1 MSTMG
6 RKKNEILV
14 GAFNALNEYYTE
26 EKDFQ
31 IIAASGVD
39 FILMAYLHDEKSDY
53 NISML
58 EKYGI
63 KAFIY
68 DVTLNTS
75 DPATLTDETVLKL
88 SAPYRHSPS
97 FLGFGIIDEPAEEI
111 FPRLGAEVRAIRH
124 AIPDALF
131 HINLLP
137 WYAFNDTD
145 VFRSHLRKF
154 AETVEINH
162 ISTDDYPLWQQED
175 GSLTTNASY
184 YTGLNTS
191 AQIASAF
198 GREHWLYI
206 DTFSRVSE
214 RGYRV
219 HSREDLYFQ
228 AYSGLTFGACKI
240 LYFVFDITGYHGVP
254 KEIPGAPYGMRD
266 YARGVTELYG
276 YGKELADRLHAL
288 SDVYSRYSWK
298 HTEAVFCNGKN
309 EEFLKGIPA
318 YTENRIVVEQTNTGL
333 AVGSF
338 DETDGDGF
346 AFMVM
351 NASEVSENITSN
363 VTFRVPDAAT
373 LTAHIGNTSVR
384 LLPDSEGLY
393 RMAIAPGMAIFLTG
407 TK

>member
-1 MSTMG
+1 MSPIG

-31 IIAASGVD
+31 LLAASGVD
-39 FILMAYLHDEKSDY
+39 FVLMSYLHDEKSDY
-53 NISML
+53 NLSML
-58 EKYGI
+58 EKHGI
-63 KAFIY
+63 KAFFY
-68 DVTLNTS
+68 DSKLNSS
-75 DPATLTDETVLKL
+75 DPATLTDEMVLSL
-88 SAPYRHSPS
+88 SEPYRHSPS
-97 FLGFGIIDEPAEEI
+97 FLGFGIIDEPADEI
-111 FPRLGAEVRAIRH
+111 FPRLGAEVKAIRH

-137 WYAFNDTD
+137 WYAFNDTE
-145 VFRSHLRKF
+145 VFRKHLKNF
-154 AETVEINH
+154 ADTVEINH
-162 ISTDDYPLWQQED
+162 ISTDDYPLWLQKD
-175 GSLTTNASY
+175 GSLTTNDCY

-191 AQIASAF
+191 AQMARDY

-214 RGYRV
+214 RGFRV
-219 HSREDLYFQ
+219 HTREDLFFQ

-254 KEIPGAPYGMRD
+254 KETEGAPYGMRD

-276 YGKELADRLHAL
+276 YGKDLADSLHAL

-298 HTEAVFCNGKN
+298 HTEAVLCNGKN
-309 EEFLKGIPA
+309 EKFLEELPV
-318 YTENRIVVEQTNTGL
+318 YTENRIVIEQTNTGL
-333 AVGSF
+333 AIGSF
-338 DETDGDGF
+338 DETDADGS

-351 NASEVSENITSN
+351 NASEISENITAN
-363 VTFRVPDAAT
+363 VVFRVPGAET
-373 LTAHIGNTSVR
+373 ITAHIGATSVR
-384 LLPDSEGLY
+384 LMPDSEGLY
-393 RMAIAPGMAIFLTG
+393 RMAIAPGMANFLTI